1 VVHRWFAA
9 ASFACLTL
17 AVIGLPSLARA
28 GGLQSMARDP
38 YVGAIVVESDSGRVL
53 FDRDADRTT
62 YPASVTKLMTL
73 LVVLEHMDAGLVTP
87 SDRVKVTGEAART
100 GGSQIFLREG
110 EVFTMDDLLYA
121 LMVQSANDAA
131 IALATHVAGSRAA
144 FVAKMN
150 AKAQTLGMSATRYSS
165 PHGLPPAGGG
175 EPDVTTARDVAVLAR
190 VLLREHPEALRYT
203 SARSHPLR
211 GGKFTMRTHNRL
223 LDSFAG
229 CDGLKTGYFSRA
241 GYSIAAT
248 AVRDGTRLVAVVLGS
263 KQSRVRDREAA
274 TLLMRGFQTASS
286 GAIRTVSATA
296 EEQRALPID

>member
-1 VVHRWFAA
+1 
-9 ASFACLTL
+9 
-17 AVIGLPSLARA
+17 
-28 GGLQSMARDP
+28 MARDP